1 VKADLQIFS
10 RRGHRE
16 FPVLDAFGPDQAVGD
31 FLHLAAFALDHQDF
45 KAMMFIEM
53 DVQRGP
59 KKLLVLVL
67 KVGEGVAQ
75 VADGVVVD
83 DRDGADDLPI
93 LVPLLLDERVTDEIA
108 NRLRSIGVALLLDDP
123 IEAFEQLWQTDR
135 IICLDGVR
143 GPRGAAIAALC
154 TSQPKASKRGS
165 ISDWRT

>member
-1 VKADLQIFS
+1 MKADLQIFS

-31 FLHLAAFALDHQDF
+31 LLHLAAFALDHQDF
-45 KAMMFIEM
+45 KTMMFIEM

-75 VADGVVVD
+75 VANGVVVD

-108 NRLRSIGVALLLDDP
+108 NRLRSIGVPFLLDDP
-123 IEAFEQLWQTDR
+123 VETIEQMAFDR
-135 IICLDGVR
+135 N
-143 GPRGAAIAALC
+143 AEALEGFSLLAPVIVSAVVH
-154 TSQPKASKRGS
+154 TTASGR
-165 ISDWRT
+165 